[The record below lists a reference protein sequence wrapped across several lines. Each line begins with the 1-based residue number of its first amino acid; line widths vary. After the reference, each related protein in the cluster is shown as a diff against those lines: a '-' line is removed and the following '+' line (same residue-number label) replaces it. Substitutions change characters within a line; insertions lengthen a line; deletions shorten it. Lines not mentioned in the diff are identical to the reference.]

1 MNAYSNDLRKRIID
15 AINDG
20 DKVVDVAERFSVGVR
35 FVYSLLRRFLD
46 TGSYEA
52 KKRSGGAPRKISHD
66 DEIKIQQ
73 IIKKNPDATLEE
85 IRKQADFKVSIATI
99 HRAIKRMNITFKKN
113 TLSSRAKFFKST
125 GLKKF
130 MENFSS
136 GLYYK

>member
-15 AINDG
+15 AINNG
-20 DKVVDVAERFSVGVR
+20 DKVVDVTKRFSVGVR

-52 KKRSGGAPRKISHD
+52 KKRSGGAPRKISPY

-73 IIKKNPDATLEE
+73 IIEKNPNATLEE
-85 IRKQADFKVSIATI
+85 IKEEAELKVSLATI

-113 TLSSRAKFFKST
+113 TLSTRAKFSKGT
-125 GLKKF
+125 GVKKF
-130 MENFSS
+130 MENLSS
-136 GLYYK
+136 GLEYQ